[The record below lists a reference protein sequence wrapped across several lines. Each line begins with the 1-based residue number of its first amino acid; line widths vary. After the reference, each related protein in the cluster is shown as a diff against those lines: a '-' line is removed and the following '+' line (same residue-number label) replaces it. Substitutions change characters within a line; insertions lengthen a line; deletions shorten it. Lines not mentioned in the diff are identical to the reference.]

1 MKGSG
6 GASSIPSGMEVE
18 TEGRGIQKGRRV
30 EDDEKEYEEEGRSGE
45 GKAPPA
51 KSRRID
57 GQDDEESMNNNV
69 LEEEEEEDED
79 EDEEEEEEEEEEES
93 RCAELVFG
101 EVEELDPVQMEEK
114 LRQVKLEMKGKY
126 TEVDEEEQIRNY
138 RTSWDSSLS
147 SRYGPFQRTTSV
159 PAMRYTH
166 GPIARYACCDSTLQ
180 IYSIQVVRIKR
191 GLEWPLHVYG
201 LVAVRDSVDHNR
213 NLLFHRTRDD
223 CQILTQKDSFLEL
236 TGPSRAILI
245 VDPVEFDVELKVKGR
260 RESDDQILSFQL
272 FRQNGFFYVK
282 QSVTL
287 VRRFHPVMLG
297 WYSKLKFTYAVL
309 NGAVEATICSVKVVR
324 GSWTKENRGRIVCTT
339 SSICH
344 EDFVLLDSQ
353 DAETMPIGS
362 DDVIKLSRRVV
373 TVELSG
379 ELTVSVTATHVGKRT
394 RDDDGGIAQNDEAP
408 FTTDKVRFRPKKSG
422 ESCDTCKLG
431 FCEVEITVAWS
442 LLNCDNIE

>member
-1 MKGSG
+1 MKGRG
-6 GASSIPSGMEVE
+6 GCSSIPSRMEVE
-18 TEGRGIQKGRRV
+18 TEGRGSEGKGRRV
-30 EDDEKEYEEEGRSGE
+30 EDDDEEEGRSVQGM
-45 GKAPPA
+45 APAA

-57 GQDDEESMNNNV
+57 GQDDDEERMNNNM
-69 LEEEEEEDED
+69 LEDED
-79 EDEEEEEEEEEEES
+79 GYRDS
-93 RCAELVFG
+93 RRVELVFG
-101 EVEELDPVQMEEK
+101 EEEEELDPVQMEEK

-126 TEVDEEEQIRNY
+126 SYTDELDEEEQMRRY
-138 RTSWDSSLS
+138 HTSWDSSLS
-147 SRYGPFQRTTSV
+147 PHYGPFQRTIDEHSGPL
-159 PAMRYTH
+159 PAMCYTH
-166 GPIARYACCDSTLQ
+166 GPIARYAHCDRTLQ
-180 IYSIQVVRIKR
+180 IFSIQVVRIKK

-245 VDPVEFDVELKVKGR
+245 VDPVGFEVELKVKGG

-272 FRQNGFFYVK
+272 FGQNGAFNGR

-287 VRRFHPVMLG
+287 VRRFHPIMLG
-297 WYSKLKFTYAVL
+297 WYSKFKFTYAVL
-309 NGAVEATICSVKVVR
+309 NGAVEATICRVKVVR
-324 GSWTKENRGRIVCTT
+324 GSWTKEYQGRIVCTT

-344 EDFVLLDSQ
+344 EDFMLLDSQ

-379 ELTVSVTATHVGKRT
+379 ELTVSLTATHVGKRT
-394 RDDDGGIAQNDEAP
+394 RDDDGGIAQNDEAL
-408 FTTDKVRFRPKKSG
+408 FTTDKVRFRPQKSG
-422 ESCDTCKLG
+422 ESCATCKLG

>member
-1 MKGSG
+1 MEAAETKGRG
-6 GASSIPSGMEVE
+6 GG
-18 TEGRGIQKGRRV
+18 EGRKCRR
-30 EDDEKEYEEEGRSGE
+30 EEEE
-45 GKAPPA
+45 AFAA

-57 GQDDEESMNNNV
+57 DQDDEERMNNYTPM
-69 LEEEEEEDED
+69 LEEEEDGCRD
-79 EDEEEEEEEEEEES
+79 S

-101 EVEELDPVQMEEK
+101 EEELDPVQMEEK
-114 LRQVKLEMKGKY
+114 LRQVKLELQDKY
-126 TEVDEEEQIRNY
+126 TERLCPPCDIHMG
-138 RTSWDSSLS
+138 LS
-147 SRYGPFQRTTSV
+147 QDMLAVIIF
-159 PAMRYTH
+159 
-166 GPIARYACCDSTLQ
+166 
-180 IYSIQVVRIKR
+180 SIEVVRIKK

-272 FRQNGFFYVK
+272 FRQNGFFNGR

-287 VRRFHPVMLG
+287 VRRFHPIMLG
-297 WYSKLKFTYAVL
+297 WYSKFKFTYAVL
-309 NGAVEATICSVKVVR
+309 NGAVEATICRVKVVR
-324 GSWTKENRGRIVCTT
+324 GSWTKEYQGRIVCTT

-344 EDFVLLDSQ
+344 EDFMLLDSQ

-379 ELTVSVTATHVGKRT
+379 ELTVSLTATHVGKRT
-394 RDDDGGIAQNDEAP
+394 RDDDGGIAQNDEAL

-422 ESCDTCKLG
+422 ESCATCKLG

>member
-1 MKGSG
+1 
-6 GASSIPSGMEVE
+6 MEAAE
-18 TEGRGIQKGRRV
+18 TKGRGGGEGWKCRS
-30 EDDEKEYEEEGRSGE
+30 EEEE
-45 GKAPPA
+45 EEAFAA

-57 GQDDEESMNNNV
+57 DQDDGGRMNNYMS
-69 LEEEEEEDED
+69 
-79 EDEEEEEEEEEEES
+79 EDEEDGCRDS

-101 EVEELDPVQMEEK
+101 EEEELDPVQMEEK
-114 LRQVKLEMKGKY
+114 LRQVKLELQDKY

-147 SRYGPFQRTTSV
+147 SRYGPFQRTCKYSNF
-159 PAMRYTH
+159 
-166 GPIARYACCDSTLQ
+166 ITLQ
-180 IYSIQVVRIKR
+180 
-191 GLEWPLHVYG
+191 
-201 LVAVRDSVDHNR
+201 
-213 NLLFHRTRDD
+213 
-223 CQILTQKDSFLEL
+223 DSFLEL
-236 TGPSRAILI
+236 TDPSRAILI

-260 RESDDQILSFQL
+260 RESDDQILSYQL

-309 NGAVEATICSVKVVR
+309 NGAVEATICRVKVVR
-324 GSWTKENRGRIVCTT
+324 GSWTKENRRQIVCTT
-339 SSICH
+339 SNIGH

-362 DDVIKLSRRVV
+362 DDDVIKLSRRVV

-379 ELTVSVTATHVGKRT
+379 QLTVCVAATRAAGETST
-394 RDDDGGIAQNDEAP
+394 RDDRGRIAQNEAP
-408 FTTDKVRFRPKKSG
+408 STMDEVHFRPQKSG
-422 ESCDTCKLG
+422 ESCAACELG
-431 FCEVEITVAWS
+431 FCGVEITVAWP

>member
-1 MKGSG
+1 
-6 GASSIPSGMEVE
+6 MEVE
-18 TEGRGIQKGRRV
+18 TEGRGIRKGRHV
-30 EDDEKEYEEEGRSGE
+30 EDDGKEYEEEGRSGE
-45 GKAPPA
+45 GNAPAA
-51 KSRRID
+51 KSRRVD
-57 GQDDEESMNNNV
+57 GQDDEERMNNNM
-69 LEEEEEEDED
+69 LEEEEEEEEDEY
-79 EDEEEEEEEEEEES
+79 EYEES

-101 EVEELDPVQMEEK
+101 EEEELDPVQMEEK
-114 LRQVKLEMKGKY
+114 LRQVKLELKHKY
-126 TEVDEEEQIRNY
+126 TEVDEEEQMRRY
-138 RTSWDSSLS
+138 HTSWDS

-166 GPIARYACCDSTLQ
+166 GPIARYARCDRTLQ
-180 IYSIQVVRIKR
+180 IFSIQV
-191 GLEWPLHVYG
+191 L
-201 LVAVRDSVDHNR
+201 
-213 NLLFHRTRDD
+213 
-223 CQILTQKDSFLEL
+223 QDSFLEL

-245 VDPVEFDVELKVKGR
+245 VDPVGFEVELKVKGR

-272 FRQNGFFYVK
+272 FGQNGAFYGR

-287 VRRFHPVMLG
+287 VRRFQPIMLG
-297 WYSKLKFTYAVL
+297 WYSKFKFTYAVL
-309 NGAVEATICSVKVVR
+309 NGAVEATICRVKVVR

-339 SSICH
+339 SSIGH
-344 EDFVLLDSQ
+344 EDYVLLDSQ

-394 RDDDGGIAQNDEAP
+394 RDDDGRIAQKDEAP
-408 FTTDKVRFRPKKSG
+408 STTDKVRFRPKKSG
-422 ESCDTCKLG
+422 ESCATCKLG

>member
-1 MKGSG
+1 MEAAETKGRG
-6 GASSIPSGMEVE
+6 GG
-18 TEGRGIQKGRRV
+18 EGRKCRR
-30 EDDEKEYEEEGRSGE
+30 EEEE
-45 GKAPPA
+45 AFAA

-57 GQDDEESMNNNV
+57 DQDDEERMNNYTPM
-69 LEEEEEEDED
+69 LEEEEDGCRD
-79 EDEEEEEEEEEEES
+79 S

-101 EVEELDPVQMEEK
+101 EEEELDPVQMEEK
-114 LRQVKLEMKGKY
+114 LRQVKLELQDKY

-147 SRYGPFQRTTSV
+147 SRYGPFQCTTSV

-180 IYSIQVVRIKR
+180 IFSIEV
-191 GLEWPLHVYG
+191 
-201 LVAVRDSVDHNR
+201 
-213 NLLFHRTRDD
+213 
-223 CQILTQKDSFLEL
+223 DSFLEL

-272 FRQNGFFYVK
+272 FRQNGFFNGR

-287 VRRFHPVMLG
+287 VRRFHPIMLG
-297 WYSKLKFTYAVL
+297 WYSKFKFTYAVL
-309 NGAVEATICSVKVVR
+309 NGAVEATICRVKVVR
-324 GSWTKENRGRIVCTT
+324 GSWTKEYQGRIVCTT

-344 EDFVLLDSQ
+344 EDFMLLDSQ

-379 ELTVSVTATHVGKRT
+379 ELTVSLTATHVGKRT
-394 RDDDGGIAQNDEAP
+394 RDDDGGIAQNDEAL

-422 ESCDTCKLG
+422 ESCATCKLG

>member
-1 MKGSG
+1 MEAAETKGRG
-6 GASSIPSGMEVE
+6 GG
-18 TEGRGIQKGRRV
+18 EGRKCRR
-30 EDDEKEYEEEGRSGE
+30 EEEE
-45 GKAPPA
+45 AFAA

-57 GQDDEESMNNNV
+57 DQDDEERMNNYTPM
-69 LEEEEEEDED
+69 LEEEEDGCRD
-79 EDEEEEEEEEEEES
+79 S

-101 EVEELDPVQMEEK
+101 EEEELDPVQMEEQ
-114 LRQVKLEMKGKY
+114 LQQVKLELQDKY
-126 TEVDEEEQIRNY
+126 TEVDEEEQTRNY
-138 RTSWDSSLS
+138 
-147 SRYGPFQRTTSV
+147 PSV

-180 IYSIQVVRIKR
+180 IFSIEV
-191 GLEWPLHVYG
+191 
-201 LVAVRDSVDHNR
+201 
-213 NLLFHRTRDD
+213 
-223 CQILTQKDSFLEL
+223 DSFLEL

-309 NGAVEATICSVKVVR
+309 NGAVEATFCRVKVVR
-324 GSWTKENRGRIVCTT
+324 GSWTKENRRRIVCTT
-339 SSICH
+339 SNIGH

-362 DDVIKLSRRVV
+362 DDDVIKLSRRVV

-379 ELTVSVTATHVGKRT
+379 QPTVCVAATRAAGETST
-394 RDDDGGIAQNDEAP
+394 RDDRGGIAQNEAP
-408 FTTDKVRFRPKKSG
+408 STMDEVHFRPQKSG
-422 ESCDTCKLG
+422 ESCATCELG
-431 FCEVEITVAWS
+431 FCGVEITVAWIFS
-442 LLNCDNIE
+442 PPTPGG